1 MTPFLMHADDVA
13 NACVLEG
20 DDLIGSTVRKK
31 KAFAERSLK
40 VVQAVADRAKCRFVI
55 SAIDGDGP
63 GGVLDRSG
71 GGRERHNR
79 PPLQEPDEAG
89 LVVPG

>member
-1 MTPFLMHADDVA
+1 MPGNPADIS
-13 NACVLEG
+13 VLEG
-20 DDLIGSTVRKK
+20 DDLVCG
-31 KAFAERSLK
+31 RSLK
-40 VVQAVADRAKCRFVI
+40 IVQAVPDRAKCRLVI

-63 GGVLDRSG
+63 GGVLDRG
-71 GGRERHNR
+71 GGVCERHNR